1 MQRRTS
7 GDIAW
12 RRSNSGGHMAGK
24 SDRPRQAPRVRWGWA
39 KDPGAP
45 RPGRKPDRAPA
56 QRAAE
61 IAAGADDR
69 SPTPLHKLDKRVSRA
84 SRGGPGV
91 GGFYGRHGEEG
102 GMRYGTAAIGET
114 RRKSR

>member
-1 MQRRTS
+1 
-7 GDIAW
+7 
-12 RRSNSGGHMAGK
+12 MAGK

-39 KDPGAP
+39 RDSGAP
-45 RPGRKPDRAPA
+45 PPGRKPDRAPA

-69 SPTPLHKLDKRVSRA
+69 SPISLHELDRRVSRA

-102 GMRYGTAAIGET
+102 GARYGTSAIGET

>member
-1 MQRRTS
+1 
-7 GDIAW
+7 
-12 RRSNSGGHMAGK
+12 MAGK
-24 SDRPRQAPRVRWGWA
+24 SDRRQAPRVRWGWA
-39 KDPGAP
+39 KDPSAP
-45 RPGRKPDRAPA
+45 RSGRKPDRAPA

-69 SPTPLHKLDKRVSRA
+69 APTPLHELDKHVSRA

-102 GMRYGTAAIGET
+102 GARYGTAAIGET